1 MFDLFGFV
9 TSVQERSAK
18 SEQEIQCA
26 LKEIQ
31 RIYDMQEDRQEHLK
45 QREEELNHREQ
56 DWEEEQAKRQ
66 EQATALEQK
75 KAEIDAEIAQSTEK
89 KENLAFEIA
98 ALQKQRDELKNEIE
112 KEREAIQK
120 EKDTLAERE
129 EAVNQRETMLNVQ
142 EEMKKKQEAALQEM
156 LTMKKQFM
164 QIQAELRTVGQ
175 SFSHTGN
182 LVEGSTIIPGLKELA
197 VLHRQM
203 AASQAKEVNFYDRL
217 VVRVLSKFF
226 GAEQIVPQN
235 GEVIDY
241 KWMECNNSENQGSI
255 VENCVACGWKKG
267 DSLLSRAIVTVKEK

>member
-1 MFDLFGFV
+1 MFDSFGFV
-9 TSVQERSAK
+9 TSVQERLAK

-120 EKDTLAERE
+120 EKDTLTERE
-129 EAVNQRETMLNVQ
+129 EVVKQQETIPNVQ
-142 EEMKKKQEAALQEM
+142 EEMKKGQEAALQEM
-156 LTMKKQFM
+156 QMVGEQLT
-164 QIQAELRTVGQ
+164 QIQSLFRTVGQ
-175 SFSHTGN
+175 SFAQTGN
-182 LVEGSTIIPGLKELA
+182 LIEGSTITPGLKKLVDLYRRMSESSEKGVKYYADLLER
-197 VLHRQM
+197 VLH
-203 AASQAKEVNFYDRL
+203 KE
-217 VVRVLSKFF
+217 F
-226 GAEQIVPQN
+226 GAEKLTPTCGDSV
-235 GEVIDY
+235 DY
-241 KWMECNNSENQGSI
+241 KWMIRADTAIRGNI
-255 VENCVACGWKKG
+255 VEECVSCGWKKG
-267 DSLLSRAIVTVKEK
+267 GTLLEHAIVKVKEK